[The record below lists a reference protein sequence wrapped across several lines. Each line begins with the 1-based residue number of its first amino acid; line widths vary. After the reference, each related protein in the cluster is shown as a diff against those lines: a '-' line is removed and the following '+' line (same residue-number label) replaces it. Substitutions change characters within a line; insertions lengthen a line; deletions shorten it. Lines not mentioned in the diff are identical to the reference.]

1 MYLSFVEETKNELL
15 TEINELEELLE
26 NKRANVEKLD
36 EIYEDINDIVEEKRY
51 ELAEAARDISNEAA
65 EYLVATRGL
74 NNAYNETTEE
84 LSEVIFGQ
92 LELNGF

>member
-15 TEINELEELLE
+15 TEINELEVMLE
-26 NKRANVEKLD
+26 DKRASVEKLD

>member
-26 NKRANVEKLD
+26 NKRASVEKLD

-51 ELAEAARDISNEAA
+51 ELAEAARDLSNEAA

-74 NNAYNETTEE
+74 NNPYNETTEE

>member
-26 NKRANVEKLD
+26 NKRASVEKLD

>member
-26 NKRANVEKLD
+26 NKRASVEKLD

-74 NNAYNETTEE
+74 NNPYNETTEE

>member
-74 NNAYNETTEE
+74 NNPYNETTEE

>member
-26 NKRANVEKLD
+26 NKRASVEKLD

-74 NNAYNETTEE
+74 NNQYNETTEE

>member
-15 TEINELEELLE
+15 TEINELEVMLE
-26 NKRANVEKLD
+26 DKRASVEKLD

-74 NNAYNETTEE
+74 DNAYNETTEE